1 MNLVNK
7 IGQTKI
13 YYMPSFLVWTSSI
26 VQAFHMKKS
35 FKI

>member
-1 MNLVNK
+1 MNLIDK
-7 IGQTKI
+7 IGQKNI

-26 VQAFHMKKS
+26 VQAFYTKKS